1 MLLCRRGTQIS
12 PCTIGEPPKS
22 VNENRYLVFL
32 DGGGALY
39 CSPSDLRKSATQPEP
54 PSAWMKTYLENYP
67 ERAMVR
73 LVPDQKVD
81 FEVDREMLST
91 VVERVDCSMVLL
103 KRGVWQDWV
112 YRGDPR

>member
-1 MLLCRRGTQIS
+1 
-12 PCTIGEPPKS
+12 
-22 VNENRYLVFL
+22 
-32 DGGGALY
+32 
-39 CSPSDLRKSATQPEP
+39 
-54 PSAWMKTYLENYP
+54 MKTYLENYP